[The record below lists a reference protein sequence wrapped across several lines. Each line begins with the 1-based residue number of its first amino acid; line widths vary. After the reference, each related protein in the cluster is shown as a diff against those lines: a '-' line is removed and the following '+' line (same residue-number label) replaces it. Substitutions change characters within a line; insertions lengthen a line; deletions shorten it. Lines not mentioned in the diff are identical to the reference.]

1 MYFFSMDV
9 EKKITKKNS
18 IYARIRVHSVT
29 PQPLVSPFK
38 YYKFRLL
45 EHVREFFFLYSSIAS
60 LYTLIPSVL
69 ARSLSELFVEPRS
82 PVKSH
87 QGDLHTGRNIAESLK
102 WPAES
107 SFLHEI
113 LPNNSHY
120 TSILPKNSYASF
132 YQ

>member
-1 MYFFSMDV
+1 MVGRD
-9 EKKITKKNS
+9 
-18 IYARIRVHSVT
+18 VT

-45 EHVREFFFLYSSIAS
+45 EHVLEFFFLYSSIAS

-87 QGDLHTGRNIAESLK
+87 QGDLHKSRDIGTNNHAEVDVVVSSASSSEKFQLRLASEMHITHLVHYRPHQSL
-102 WPAES
+102 
-107 SFLHEI
+107 LH
-113 LPNNSHY
+113 
-120 TSILPKNSYASF
+120 
-132 YQ
+132 